1 MKPIEK
7 IVIDANALLSI
18 VIGGQAAR
26 RIVLHPKAPDLY
38 AAVQAY
44 SEVEKYL
51 PILAERKK
59 LNEKLLWSVWNML
72 PVEILAPP
80 TNGPAWENAWNCLHQ
95 RDLDDVPT
103 LALALEH
110 HWPIWS
116 QDKDF
121 EEARDLCHVYST
133 AELLRILDG

>member
-1 MKPIEK
+1 MRPIEK

-18 VIGGQAAR
+18 VIGGKAAR
-26 RIVLHPKAPDLY
+26 RIVLHPKAPKLFV
-38 AAVQAY
+38 AMQAY
-44 SEVEKYL
+44 SEVEEYL

-59 LNEKLLWSVWNML
+59 LNEKLLWSVWRML
-72 PVEILAPP
+72 PVEALAPS
-80 TNGPAWENAWNCLHQ
+80 TDGPAWEKARACLHQ

-121 EEARDLCHVYST
+121 EEARDLCKVYST
-133 AELLRILDG
+133 AELLRLLDS